1 MLQVVVEHSADTVI
15 LRCVGRIVAGD
26 EAHVLQDAVANQAD
40 KRVVLLDLA
49 GVDGIDAAGLG
60 LLVFL
65 QILSCVAGF
74 DLKLLSPTARVR
86 EMLEIANL
94 DSVLEICPSDD
105 VEATQAIAEGQF

>member
-1 MLQVVVEHSADTVI
+1 VLQVVVEHSADTVI

-40 KRVVLLDLA
+40 KR
-49 GVDGIDAAGLG
+49 GLG

-74 DLKLLSPTARVR
+74 DLKLLCPSARVR
-86 EMLEIANL
+86 EMLEIAHL
-94 DSVLEICPSDD
+94 DSVFEICTCHD
-105 VEATQAIAEGQF
+105 VEAMQAIAEG

>member
-49 GVDGIDAAGLG
+49 GVTGIDAAGLG
-60 LLVFL
+60 LLLFL

-74 DLKLLSPTARVR
+74 DLKLLCPSARVR
-86 EMLEIANL
+86 EMLEIAHL
-94 DSVLEICPSDD
+94 DSVFEICTCHD
-105 VEATQAIAEGQF
+105 VEAMQAIAEGSF